1 MDIIMKENLYCYNSK
16 KRNLTICEELPYDIL
31 LYILSYLTPTELC
44 CLSRVCYSFRVLA
57 EDDWIWRGFYPMIR
71 FNFCYHFQLNEF
83 PKLLNTQ
90 QCKQVYIQEL
100 QTIKSVSQFIGT
112 WHEQWCDV
120 QVLNSTKVSFNGL
133 NFIVEY
139 TKNKFEAEFISFNG
153 QSLKFKL
160 TGGDSGWSFIYT
172 LTLNNNN
179 NNNQNNNQ
187 NNNNN
192 QHKLNN
198 NNNINNN
205 NNNNSSNG
213 MKIHLQQDDQ
223 NLQQDSLQ
231 LHVLRIH
238 DNIEFTGMFTSS
250 KSESNSPPPH
260 FRNKNNY
267 KLFLMKQEIQQLQQI
282 SSTAI
287 TSSSNE
293 IFNTN
298 NNDNNNNNSHDNN
311 NNNNN
316 NSNSSCDSR
325 RHTRIYAY

>member
-1 MDIIMKENLYCYNSK
+1 MDIIMKENLYSYNSK

-44 CLSRVCYSFRVLA
+44 CLSRVCHSFRVLA

-83 PKLLNTQ
+83 PKILNTQ
-90 QCKQVYIQEL
+90 QCKQIYIQEL
-100 QTIKSVSQFIGT
+100 QTIRSVSQFIGT

-120 QVLNSTKVSFNGL
+120 QVLNSTKISFNGI

-172 LTLNNNN
+172 LTLNNNSIHNKSNN
-179 NNNQNNNQ
+179 NNNQNI
-187 NNNNN
+187 NNN
-192 QHKLNN
+192 HH
-198 NNNINNN
+198 N

-213 MKIHLQQDDQ
+213 MKIHLDDQ
-223 NLQQDSLQ
+223 NLQQDSLH

-238 DNIEFTGMFTSS
+238 DNIEFTGMFSSS

-267 KLFLMKQEIQQLQQI
+267 KLYLMKQEIQQLQQI
-282 SSTAI
+282 SSQTT

-293 IFNTN
+293 IFNSNTN
-298 NNDNNNNNSHDNN
+298 NSNSNNNNNNHDDNN